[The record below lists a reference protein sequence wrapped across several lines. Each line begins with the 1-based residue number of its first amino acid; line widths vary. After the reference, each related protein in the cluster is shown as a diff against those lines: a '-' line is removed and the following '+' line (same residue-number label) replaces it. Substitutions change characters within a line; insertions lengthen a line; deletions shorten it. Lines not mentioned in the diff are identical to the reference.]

1 MGSGGTDFN
10 SFIATDKTSW
20 QAEATNPLLND
31 NLLHAF
37 EPARKQEV
45 DNSKTIKALPEL
57 SFFSKPAQVAEPIE
71 PIRNLQEIM
80 AANNALKEVARE
92 NTGAGRM
99 AAMTNREKFA
109 EVSWSTASRAEF
121 ADTIYR
127 ETQNYREGFL
137 TAKPL
142 KELESVI
149 NALDKSLS
157 RFIAASSDA
166 QKQEAFNDIRQT
178 VRYLEKSP
186 YVQNERTRN
195 FHSLRQRTDY
205 INLRTKDY

>member
-10 SFIATDKTSW
+10 SFIAKEQTPW
-20 QAEATNPLLND
+20 QTEVTNPLLSD

-37 EPARKQEV
+37 DPGRKPAV
-45 DNSKTIKALPEL
+45 ADNSRTLKAMPEL
-57 SFFSKPAQVAEPIE
+57 SFFSNPAQIAEPVE

-121 ADTIYR
+121 ADTMYR

-205 INLRTKDY
+205 VNLRTKD